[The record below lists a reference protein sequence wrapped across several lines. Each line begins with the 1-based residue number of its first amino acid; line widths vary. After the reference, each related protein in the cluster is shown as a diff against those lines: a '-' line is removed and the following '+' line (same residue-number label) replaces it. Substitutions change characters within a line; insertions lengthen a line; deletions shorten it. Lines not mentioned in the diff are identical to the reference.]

1 MTLVSSSSIRLPAGI
16 QEFSLSVEYRNNLFI
31 FENQSMQHCMRKT
44 VVIFTTCNYNDYR
57 LVDTN
62 QKNKNHREW
71 RCFIMGMKKLILAGA
86 LGIAALS
93 GTNLPGL
100 EVTKASAAS
109 IESNFSTLEGRVVEV
124 DNGVIVV
131 KSKQYEEPVSVYID
145 SLSNVKVGDEVKA
158 TGSMMRN
165 FTEYMVATA
174 VENTTNKLGMHMKED
189 GSPNYVIG
197 EVSKVGTMEDEGDGA
212 TKYVVVEYPS
222 LNGKKAIIDVFLTKG
237 QVFNAG
243 EKVKIDMKY
252 VGWGGSSINWN
263 TVDHIEKVHEAKT
276 NAENNDGVWIWS

>member
-1 MTLVSSSSIRLPAGI
+1 
-16 QEFSLSVEYRNNLFI
+16 
-31 FENQSMQHCMRKT
+31 
-44 VVIFTTCNYNDYR
+44 
-57 LVDTN
+57 
-62 QKNKNHREW
+62 
-71 RCFIMGMKKLILAGA
+71 MGMKKLILAGA

-100 EVTKASAAS
+100 ELSKASAAS

-165 FTEYMVATA
+165 FTEYMIANT
-174 VENTTNKLGMHMKED
+174 VENTSNKLGMHMKED
-189 GSPNYVIG
+189 GSPDYVIG
-197 EVSKVGTMEDEGDGA
+197 EVSKVGTMEDEGDGS
-212 TKYVVVEYPS
+212 TKYVVVQYPS
-222 LNGKKAIIDVFLTKG
+222 VNGKKAIIEVYLTKG
-237 QVFNAG
+237 QVFNTG

-252 VGWGGSSINWN
+252 VGWGGISINYN
-263 TVDHIEKVHEAKT
+263 TTDNIEKVHEVKS
-276 NAENNDGVWIWS
+276 NAENNDDVWIWS

>member
-1 MTLVSSSSIRLPAGI
+1 
-16 QEFSLSVEYRNNLFI
+16 
-31 FENQSMQHCMRKT
+31 
-44 VVIFTTCNYNDYR
+44 
-57 LVDTN
+57 
-62 QKNKNHREW
+62 
-71 RCFIMGMKKLILAGA
+71 MGMKKIILAGA

-145 SLSNVKVGDEVKA
+145 SLSSVKVGDEVKA

-174 VENTTNKLGMHMKED
+174 IENTTNKLGMHMKED
-189 GSPNYVIG
+189 GSPDYVIG
-197 EVSKVGTMEDEGDGA
+197 EVAKVGTMEDAEDDA

-222 LNGKKAIIDVFLTKG
+222 LNGKKVIIDVFLTKG
-237 QVFNAG
+237 QVFNTG

-263 TVDHIEKVHEAKT
+263 TTDNIEKVHEVKS
-276 NAENNDGVWIWS
+276 NVENNDDVWIWS

>member
-1 MTLVSSSSIRLPAGI
+1 
-16 QEFSLSVEYRNNLFI
+16 
-31 FENQSMQHCMRKT
+31 
-44 VVIFTTCNYNDYR
+44 
-57 LVDTN
+57 
-62 QKNKNHREW
+62 
-71 RCFIMGMKKLILAGA
+71 MGMKKLILAGA

-109 IESNFSTLEGRVVEV
+109 IESDFSTLEGRVVEV

-165 FTEYMVATA
+165 FTEYMIATA
-174 VENTTNKLGMHMKED
+174 IENTTNKLGMHMKED
-189 GSPNYVIG
+189 GSPDYVIG
-197 EVSKVGTMEDEGDGA
+197 EVAKVGTMEGEGDGA

-222 LNGKKAIIDVFLTKG
+222 LNGKRVIIDVFLTKG
-237 QVFNAG
+237 QAFNTG

-263 TVDHIEKVHEAKT
+263 TTDNIEKVHDVKS
-276 NAENNDGVWIWS
+276 NVENNDDVWIWS

>member
-1 MTLVSSSSIRLPAGI
+1 
-16 QEFSLSVEYRNNLFI
+16 
-31 FENQSMQHCMRKT
+31 
-44 VVIFTTCNYNDYR
+44 
-57 LVDTN
+57 
-62 QKNKNHREW
+62 
-71 RCFIMGMKKLILAGA
+71 MGMKKLILAGA

-100 EVTKASAAS
+100 ELSKASAAS

-165 FTEYMVATA
+165 FTEYMIANT
-174 VENTTNKLGMHMKED
+174 VENTSNKLGMHMKED
-189 GSPNYVIG
+189 GSPDYVIG
-197 EVSKVGTMEDEGDGA
+197 EVSKIGTMEDEGNGS
-212 TKYVVVEYPS
+212 TKYVVVQYPS
-222 LNGKKAIIDVFLTKG
+222 VNGKKAIIEVYLTKG
-237 QVFNAG
+237 QVFNTG

-252 VGWGGSSINWN
+252 VGWGGISINYN
-263 TVDHIEKVHEAKT
+263 TTDHIEKVHEVKS
-276 NAENNDGVWIWS
+276 NVENNEDVWIWS

>member
-1 MTLVSSSSIRLPAGI
+1 
-16 QEFSLSVEYRNNLFI
+16 
-31 FENQSMQHCMRKT
+31 
-44 VVIFTTCNYNDYR
+44 
-57 LVDTN
+57 
-62 QKNKNHREW
+62 
-71 RCFIMGMKKLILAGA
+71 MGMKKLILAGA

-100 EVTKASAAS
+100 ELSKASAAS

-165 FTEYMVATA
+165 FTEYMIANT
-174 VENTTNKLGMHMKED
+174 VENTSNKLGMHMKED
-189 GSPNYVIG
+189 GSPDYVIG
-197 EVSKVGTMEDEGDGA
+197 EVSKVGTMEDEGDSS
-212 TKYVVVEYPS
+212 TKYVVVQYPS
-222 LNGKKAIIDVFLTKG
+222 VNGKKAIIEVYLTKG
-237 QVFNAG
+237 QVFNMG

-252 VGWGGSSINWN
+252 VGWGGISINYN
-263 TVDHIEKVHEAKT
+263 TTDHIEKVHEVKS
-276 NAENNDGVWIWS
+276 NVENNEDVWIWS

>member
-1 MTLVSSSSIRLPAGI
+1 
-16 QEFSLSVEYRNNLFI
+16 
-31 FENQSMQHCMRKT
+31 
-44 VVIFTTCNYNDYR
+44 
-57 LVDTN
+57 
-62 QKNKNHREW
+62 
-71 RCFIMGMKKLILAGA
+71 MGMKKIILAGA

-131 KSKQYEEPVSVYID
+131 KSKQYEELVSVYID

-165 FTEYMVATA
+165 FTEYMIANT
-174 VENTTNKLGMHMKED
+174 VENTSNKLGMHIKED
-189 GSPNYVIG
+189 GSPDYVIG
-197 EVSKVGTMEDEGDGA
+197 EVAKVGTMEDEGDGA

-222 LNGKKAIIDVFLTKG
+222 LNGKKVIIDVFLTKG
-237 QVFNAG
+237 QVFNTG

-263 TVDHIEKVHEAKT
+263 TTDHIEKVYEVKS
-276 NAENNDGVWIWS
+276 NVENNDDVWIWS

>member
-1 MTLVSSSSIRLPAGI
+1 
-16 QEFSLSVEYRNNLFI
+16 
-31 FENQSMQHCMRKT
+31 
-44 VVIFTTCNYNDYR
+44 
-57 LVDTN
+57 
-62 QKNKNHREW
+62 
-71 RCFIMGMKKLILAGA
+71 MGMKKLILAGA

-100 EVTKASAAS
+100 ELSKASAAS

-165 FTEYMVATA
+165 FTEYMIANT
-174 VENTTNKLGMHMKED
+174 VENTSNKLGMHMKED
-189 GSPNYVIG
+189 GSPDYVIG
-197 EVSKVGTMEDEGDGA
+197 EVSKVGTREEEGEGS
-212 TKYVVVEYPS
+212 TKYVVVEYPT
-222 LNGKKAIIDVFLTKG
+222 LNGNKVIIDIFLTKG
-237 QVFNAG
+237 QVFNTG

-263 TVDHIEKVHEAKT
+263 TTDHIEKVYEVKS
-276 NAENNDGVWIWS
+276 NVENNDDVWIWS

>member
-1 MTLVSSSSIRLPAGI
+1 
-16 QEFSLSVEYRNNLFI
+16 
-31 FENQSMQHCMRKT
+31 
-44 VVIFTTCNYNDYR
+44 
-57 LVDTN
+57 
-62 QKNKNHREW
+62 
-71 RCFIMGMKKLILAGA
+71 MGMKKLILAGA

-124 DNGVIVV
+124 DNGVIIV

-174 VENTTNKLGMHMKED
+174 IENTTNKLGMHMKED
-189 GSPNYVIG
+189 GSPDYVIG
-197 EVSKVGTMEDEGDGA
+197 EVAKVGTMEDEGDGA

-222 LNGKKAIIDVFLTKG
+222 LNGKKVIIDVFLTKG
-237 QVFNAG
+237 QVFNTG

-263 TVDHIEKVHEAKT
+263 TTDHIEKVYEIKSDV
-276 NAENNDGVWIWS
+276 ENNEDVWIWS

>member
-1 MTLVSSSSIRLPAGI
+1 MFHNGYEKIN
-16 QEFSLSVEYRNNLFI
+16 FS
-31 FENQSMQHCMRKT
+31 
-44 VVIFTTCNYNDYR
+44 
-57 LVDTN
+57 
-62 QKNKNHREW
+62 
-71 RCFIMGMKKLILAGA
+71 RCFRNRSIIRNEF
-86 LGIAALS
+86 
-93 GTNLPGL
+93 TGL

-145 SLSNVKVGDEVKA
+145 SFSNVKVGDEVKA

-174 VENTTNKLGMHMKED
+174 IENTTNKLGMHMKED
-189 GSPNYVIG
+189 GSPDYVIG
-197 EVSKVGTMEDEGDGA
+197 EVSKVETMEDEGDGA

-222 LNGKKAIIDVFLTKG
+222 LNGKKVIIDLFLTKG
-237 QVFNAG
+237 QVFHAG
-243 EKVKIDMKY
+243 EKVKIDMNY

-263 TVDHIEKVHEAKT
+263 TVDHIEKFMR
-276 NAENNDGVWIWS
+276 

>member
-1 MTLVSSSSIRLPAGI
+1 
-16 QEFSLSVEYRNNLFI
+16 
-31 FENQSMQHCMRKT
+31 
-44 VVIFTTCNYNDYR
+44 
-57 LVDTN
+57 
-62 QKNKNHREW
+62 
-71 RCFIMGMKKLILAGA
+71 MGMKKLILAGA

-100 EVTKASAAS
+100 ELSKASAAS

-165 FTEYMVATA
+165 FTEYMVANT
-174 VENTTNKLGMHMKED
+174 VENTSNKLGMHMKED
-189 GSPNYVIG
+189 GSPDYVIG
-197 EVSKVGTMEDEGDGA
+197 EVSKVGTREEEGDGD

-222 LNGKKAIIDVFLTKG
+222 LNGKKGIIDVFLTKG
-237 QVFNAG
+237 QVFNTG

-263 TVDHIEKVHEAKT
+263 TTDHIEKVHEVKSDV
-276 NAENNDGVWIWS
+276 ENNDDVWIWS

>member
-1 MTLVSSSSIRLPAGI
+1 
-16 QEFSLSVEYRNNLFI
+16 
-31 FENQSMQHCMRKT
+31 
-44 VVIFTTCNYNDYR
+44 
-57 LVDTN
+57 
-62 QKNKNHREW
+62 
-71 RCFIMGMKKLILAGA
+71 MGMKKLILAGA

-131 KSKQYEEPVSVYID
+131 KSKQYEEPVSVYMD
-145 SLSNVKVGDEVKA
+145 TFSNVKVGDEVKA

-165 FTEYMVATA
+165 FTEYMVAA
-174 VENTTNKLGMHMKED
+174 AIENTTNKLGMHMKED
-189 GSPNYVIG
+189 GSPDYVIG
-197 EVSKVGTMEDEGDGA
+197 EVSKVGTMEDGVEGF

-222 LNGKKAIIDVFLTKG
+222 LNGKKVIIDVFLTKG
-237 QVFNAG
+237 QVFKTG

-263 TVDHIEKVHEAKT
+263 TTDNIEKVYEVKS
-276 NAENNDGVWIWS
+276 NVENNDDVWIWS

>member
-1 MTLVSSSSIRLPAGI
+1 
-16 QEFSLSVEYRNNLFI
+16 
-31 FENQSMQHCMRKT
+31 
-44 VVIFTTCNYNDYR
+44 
-57 LVDTN
+57 
-62 QKNKNHREW
+62 
-71 RCFIMGMKKLILAGA
+71 MGMKKLILAGA

-100 EVTKASAAS
+100 ELSKASAAS

-165 FTEYMVATA
+165 FTEYMIANT
-174 VENTTNKLGMHMKED
+174 VENTSNKLGMHMKED
-189 GSPNYVIG
+189 GSPDYVIG
-197 EVSKVGTMEDEGDGA
+197 EVSKVGTREEEGEGS
-212 TKYVVVEYPS
+212 TKYVVVEYPT
-222 LNGKKAIIDVFLTKG
+222 LNGKKVIIDIFLTKG
-237 QVFNAG
+237 QVFNTG

-263 TVDHIEKVHEAKT
+263 TTDHIEKVYEVKS
-276 NAENNDGVWIWS
+276 NVENNDDVWIWS

>member
-1 MTLVSSSSIRLPAGI
+1 
-16 QEFSLSVEYRNNLFI
+16 
-31 FENQSMQHCMRKT
+31 
-44 VVIFTTCNYNDYR
+44 
-57 LVDTN
+57 
-62 QKNKNHREW
+62 
-71 RCFIMGMKKLILAGA
+71 MGMKKIILAGA

-100 EVTKASAAS
+100 ELSKASAAS

-165 FTEYMVATA
+165 FTEYMIANT
-174 VENTTNKLGMHMKED
+174 VENTSNKLGMHMKED
-189 GSPNYVIG
+189 GTPDYVIG
-197 EVSKVGTMEDEGDGA
+197 EVSKVGTVEDEGDGS

-222 LNGKKAIIDVFLTKG
+222 LNEKKVIIDVFLTKG
-237 QVFNAG
+237 QVFNTG

-263 TVDHIEKVHEAKT
+263 TTDNIEKVHEVKSDV
-276 NAENNDGVWIWS
+276 ENNDDVWIWS

>member
-1 MTLVSSSSIRLPAGI
+1 
-16 QEFSLSVEYRNNLFI
+16 
-31 FENQSMQHCMRKT
+31 
-44 VVIFTTCNYNDYR
+44 
-57 LVDTN
+57 
-62 QKNKNHREW
+62 
-71 RCFIMGMKKLILAGA
+71 MGMKKLILAGA

-100 EVTKASAAS
+100 ELSKASAAS
-109 IESNFSTLEGRVVEV
+109 IESNFSTLEGRVIEV
-124 DNGVIVV
+124 DKGVIGV

-165 FTEYMVATA
+165 FTEYMIANT
-174 VENTTNKLGMHMKED
+174 VENTSNKLGMHMKED
-189 GSPNYVIG
+189 SSLDYVIG
-197 EVSKVGTMEDEGDGA
+197 EVSKVGTMEDEGDGS

-222 LNGKKAIIDVFLTKG
+222 INGKKVIIDVFLTKG
-237 QVFNAG
+237 QVFNMG

-263 TVDHIEKVHEAKT
+263 TVDHIEKVHEAK
-276 NAENNDGVWIWS
+276 NNIENNDDVWIWS

>member
-1 MTLVSSSSIRLPAGI
+1 
-16 QEFSLSVEYRNNLFI
+16 
-31 FENQSMQHCMRKT
+31 
-44 VVIFTTCNYNDYR
+44 
-57 LVDTN
+57 
-62 QKNKNHREW
+62 
-71 RCFIMGMKKLILAGA
+71 MGMKKIILAGA
-86 LGIAALS
+86 LGIATLS

-100 EVTKASAAS
+100 EATKASAAS

-174 VENTTNKLGMHMKED
+174 VENTSNKLGMHMKED
-189 GSPNYVIG
+189 GSPDYVIG
-197 EVSKVGTMEDEGDGA
+197 EVSKVATMEDEVEGS
-212 TKYVVVEYPS
+212 TKYVVVQYPS
-222 LNGKKAIIDVFLTKG
+222 VNGKKAIIDVYLTKG
-237 QVFNAG
+237 QVFNTG

-252 VGWGGSSINWN
+252 VGWGGISINWN
-263 TVDHIEKVHEAKT
+263 TTDHIEKVHEAK
-276 NAENNDGVWIWS
+276 NNIENNDDVWIWS

>member
-1 MTLVSSSSIRLPAGI
+1 
-16 QEFSLSVEYRNNLFI
+16 
-31 FENQSMQHCMRKT
+31 
-44 VVIFTTCNYNDYR
+44 
-57 LVDTN
+57 
-62 QKNKNHREW
+62 
-71 RCFIMGMKKLILAGA
+71 MGMKKIILAGA

-93 GTNLPGL
+93 GTNVPGL

-165 FTEYMVATA
+165 FTEYMVAT
-174 VENTTNKLGMHMKED
+174 EIEYTTNKLGMHMNED
-189 GSPNYVIG
+189 GSPDYVIG

-222 LNGKKAIIDVFLTKG
+222 LNGKKVIIDVFLTKG
-237 QVFNAG
+237 QVFKAG

-263 TVDHIEKVHEAKT
+263 TTDHIEKVYEVKSSV
-276 NAENNDGVWIWS
+276 ENNDDVWIWS

>member
-1 MTLVSSSSIRLPAGI
+1 
-16 QEFSLSVEYRNNLFI
+16 
-31 FENQSMQHCMRKT
+31 
-44 VVIFTTCNYNDYR
+44 
-57 LVDTN
+57 
-62 QKNKNHREW
+62 
-71 RCFIMGMKKLILAGA
+71 MGMKKIILAGA

-100 EVTKASAAS
+100 ELSKVSAAS

-174 VENTTNKLGMHMKED
+174 IENTTNKLGMHMKED
-189 GSPNYVIG
+189 GSPDYVIG
-197 EVSKVGTMEDEGDGA
+197 EVSKVGTVEDEGDGS

-222 LNGKKAIIDVFLTKG
+222 LNGKKVIIDVFLTKG
-237 QVFNAG
+237 QVFNTG

-263 TVDHIEKVHEAKT
+263 TTDHIEKVYDVKSDV
-276 NAENNDGVWIWS
+276 ENNDDVWIWS